1 MYGAIAGDMIG
12 SIYEFHPIKD
22 ENFPLWNTRCFFTD
36 DTVLTAAVA
45 CAIMTDGD
53 YACAIRQFALR
64 YPHAGYGGFFK
75 RWIHSDEMGPYN
87 SFGNGSAMRVSP
99 VGWAFDT
106 EVDVLLEAERSAAV
120 THNHPEGIKGAQ
132 SVALAILRA
141 RQGVGKEDIRKEM
154 TERFGYN
161 LSRTLAEIR
170 PGYRFD
176 ETCQGSV
183 PEALTAFFESN
194 SLEDAIRKAI
204 SLGGDADTLACITG
218 GLAEAYYGPLTPE
231 MLSGVKQRLSPDLLR
246 VMEEFYQKY
255 SPQ

>member
-1 MYGAIAGDMIG
+1 
-12 SIYEFHPIKD
+12 
-22 ENFPLWNTRCFFTD
+22 
-36 DTVLTAAVA
+36 
-45 CAIMTDGD
+45 
-53 YACAIRQFALR
+53 
-64 YPHAGYGGFFK
+64 
-75 RWIHSDEMGPYN
+75 
-87 SFGNGSAMRVSP
+87 MRVSP

-106 EVDVLLEAERSAAV
+106 EAEVLREAERSAAV

-154 TERFGYN
+154 TERFGYD

-170 PGYRFD
+170 PAYRFD

-183 PEALTAFFESN
+183 PEALTAFFESI

-218 GLAEAYYGPLTPE
+218 GVAEAYYGPLPPE
-231 MLSGVKQRLSPDLLR
+231 LLSGVKQRLSPDLLQ